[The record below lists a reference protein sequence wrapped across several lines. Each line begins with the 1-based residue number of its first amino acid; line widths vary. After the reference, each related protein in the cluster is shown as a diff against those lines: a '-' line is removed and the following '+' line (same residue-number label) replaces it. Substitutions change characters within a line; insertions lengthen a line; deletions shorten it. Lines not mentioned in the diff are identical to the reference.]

1 MEEYNYSIWREKMV
15 RELQMSTVTKKLF
28 SEDLKV
34 WEDTTDTRVKNN
46 DLWIFQRLRK
56 CISIVFN
63 SNSQVIKSFEQIVQ
77 TKRAMDNQQYLGGQI
92 SLLIFNKCH

>member
-34 WEDTTDTRVKNN
+34 MGRHN
-46 DLWIFQRLRK
+46 
-56 CISIVFN
+56 
-63 SNSQVIKSFEQIVQ
+63 
-77 TKRAMDNQQYLGGQI
+77 
-92 SLLIFNKCH
+92 